1 METIN
6 NLIKP
11 SRLLLATLLSLA
23 FVSLP
28 VNAGKLYKW
37 VDESGRVHYSDYL
50 PPEDVRREHTYL
62 DERGL
67 TVNKVDAAKTQ
78 EEIEQQEALK
88 RLQKEQ
94 QALIDKQ
101 QAADRVLLRTFRS
114 EDDVLMARD
123 GQLRAVDLS
132 LQVINSNIRQLKN
145 KLEEMQRNAASL
157 ELSGE
162 SVSSEYLQRI
172 DRKRQ
177 SLKESYQ
184 SIVHRERDKNRIRIA
199 FARDLERFRVLK
211 RLSRKPDDKLETAQS
226 EEELSN
232 VYHCQGESR
241 CETSWQAANQYL
253 HSHATTPVRML
264 AENILMTGQPVKAQD
279 ISITMSRLTDA
290 ITRQTIIFMDLQC
303 KDTPEGAA
311 FCASKPVRQI
321 REGFN
326 AAVAE
331 R

>member
-11 SRLLLATLLSLA
+11 SRLLLVTLLSLA
-23 FVSLP
+23 SVSLP

-37 VDESGRVHYSDYL
+37 VDESGRVHYSDSM
-50 PPEDVRREHTYL
+50 PPEDVRREHTYM

-67 TVNKVDAAKTQ
+67 TVNKVGAAKTQ

-94 QALIDKQ
+94 QVLIKEQ

-114 EDDVLMARD
+114 EDDILMARD

-132 LQVINSNIRQLKN
+132 LQVINSNIRQLKS

-162 SVSSEYLQRI
+162 AVSAEYLQRI

-226 EEELSN
+226 EEGLSN

-241 CETSWQAANQYL
+241 CEASWQAAKQYL

-279 ISITMSRLTDA
+279 ISVTMSRLTDS

-303 KDTPEGAA
+303 KDTPEGTA
-311 FCASKPVRQI
+311 FCASEPVRQI
-321 REGFN
+321 RNGFN